1 MGRMDGKVAIVTG
14 AAGGIGRAAAT
25 RFIAEGARVLLTDR
39 PGTGVEDVA
48 RELGDSARAA
58 TGDISIEADVVA
70 VFAAAQAA
78 FGRPDVMFANA
89 GTEGKVGP
97 LTDLA
102 VEDFDRVIAVNVR
115 GAFLCIKHAARAMG
129 PGGSI
134 VVTSSI
140 AGLRGS
146 GGLIAYVASKHAVN
160 GIVKSAAVELGP
172 RGIRVNAVN
181 PGPVDN
187 RMMRSIEEQ
196 AAPGAA
202 ASVKAGF
209 EAKVPIGRYATNEE
223 VANVALFLASDE
235 ASSVTGSTYV
245 VDGGFVAA

>member
-25 RFIAEGARVLLTDR
+25 RFVAEGARVMLTDR
-39 PGTGVEDVA
+39 PGTGVEEVA
-48 RELGDSARAA
+48 RELGDAARAA
-58 TGDISIEADVVA
+58 TGDVSVEADVVA
-70 VFAAAQAA
+70 VVAATRAA
-78 FGRPDVMFANA
+78 FGRLDVMFANA
-89 GTEGKVGP
+89 GTEGKFGP
-97 LTDLA
+97 LTDLT
-102 VEDFDRVIAVNVR
+102 VEDFDRVLAVNVR

-146 GGLIAYVASKHAVN
+146 GGLVAYVASKHAVN
-160 GIVKSAAVELGP
+160 GIVKSAAAELGP
-172 RGIRVNAVN
+172 KGIRVNAVN

-202 ASVKAGF
+202 ATVKAGF
-209 EAKVPIGRYATNEE
+209 EAKVPLGRYAKNEE